1 MKIQD
6 CPPDLPESGADSI
19 YSYENLPSKHQ
30 KKYIYA
36 SRFIHLVRSKTPKIT
51 YYSAQ
56 GKCELMENLDHFEVS
71 FYDGS
76 KIVQTS
82 AEQVKLTDSDDHPI
96 ALTCITD
103 ENNSARGLWLHYQ
116 QCLEHCKVLEQTLS
130 SISSNGECFPVIV
143 GRRPATAPILS
154 SLKSQSNNIIT
165 PKMPNVRA
173 FFIFTQSFLYL

>member
-36 SRFIHLVRSKTPKIT
+36 SRFIHLVRAKTPKIT
-51 YYSAQ
+51 YYSSKA
-56 GKCELMENLDHFEVS
+56 KCDLMENLETFEVS

-82 AEQVKLTDSDDHPI
+82 NDQIKITDPDGYPI
-96 ALTCITD
+96 AFSCARD
-103 ENNSARGLWLHYQ
+103 ENSPVRAQWIHYQ
-116 QCLEHCKVLEQTLS
+116 QCLDHCKVLELTLNNVS
-130 SISSNGECFPVIV
+130 SDGECFPIII
-143 GRRPATAPILS
+143 GRRPAIAPVLNS
-154 SLKSQSNNIIT
+154 FKNHSNNLLT
-165 PKMPNVRA
+165 PKLQNVRT
-173 FFIFTQSFLYL
+173 I